1 LASRRPLLRA
11 ERSRVACCFWDFFD
25 GKEAAS
31 FRLREPRR
39 VMTGAPCLL

>member
-1 LASRRPLLRA
+1 LLRA

-31 FRLREPRR
+31 FLLRE
-39 VMTGAPCLL
+39 AEEL